1 MYYKVNSFDYTKSM
15 ETLRIDVP
23 KECST
28 IALLYNRNVLNFND
42 TKSVQ
47 RYCEKMRLRIIGTA
61 TQGTL
66 YLVQAIKE
74 DSSL

>member
-1 MYYKVNSFDYTKSM
+1 MYYKVKPFDYTKSM

-28 IALLYNRNVLNFND
+28 VALLYNRNVLNFND

-66 YLVQAIKE
+66 FLIQAIKE

>member
-1 MYYKVNSFDYTKSM
+1 M
-15 ETLRIDVP
+15 ETLRLDVP
-23 KECST
+23 RECST

-47 RYCEKMRLRIIGTA
+47 RYCEKMRLRIIGTS

-66 YLVQAIKE
+66 FLIQAIKD

>member
-1 MYYKVNSFDYTKSM
+1 MYYKVKPFDYTKSM

-66 YLVQAIKE
+66 FLIQAIKE
-74 DSSL
+74 DSIL